1 VSLPARPRLRRA
13 QARRSLSLA
22 VATALAALL
31 ALLAPAPAHAD
42 DSAARAGSEADYARY
57 GGAVAYGTVLADG
70 SRTAS
75 EAVITAAVIAAA
87 EERLIGSEADP
98 DIIPPG
104 FYDLGANRS
113 RGHVIGRQ
121 LGGSGDV
128 EANLVALYQNRA
140 NSPVM
145 SSCEGEVADYLRD
158 GRAVGDDL
166 YYRVEPV
173 YGSSA
178 QDHPTGIWL
187 YASDNGTVLVD
198 LLIANTPEAAVV
210 YGPGNRIC

>member
-1 VSLPARPRLRRA
+1 MLVAAVTAVLTVLGAAPAR
-13 QARRSLSLA
+13 
-22 VATALAALL
+22 
-31 ALLAPAPAHAD
+31 AD
-42 DSAARAGSEADYARY
+42 DSAARAESEADYARY

-70 SRTAS
+70 RRTAS
-75 EAVITAAVIAAA
+75 EAVVTAAVVAAA
-87 EERLIGSEADP
+87 SDRVIGSEADP

-104 FYDLGANRS
+104 FYDLGTNRS

-145 SSCEGEVADYLRD
+145 SNCEGAVADHLRD
-158 GRAVGDDL
+158 GRAVGNDL

-178 QDHPTGIWL
+178 QDHPTGVRL

-198 LLIANTPEAAVV
+198 LLIANTPEATVT
-210 YGPGNRIC
+210 YGSGNRIC

>member
-1 VSLPARPRLRRA
+1 MLVAAVTAVLTVLGAAPAR
-13 QARRSLSLA
+13 
-22 VATALAALL
+22 
-31 ALLAPAPAHAD
+31 AD
-42 DSAARAGSEADYARY
+42 DSAARAESEADYARY

-70 SRTAS
+70 RRTAS
-75 EAVITAAVIAAA
+75 EAVVTAAVVAAA
-87 EERLIGSEADP
+87 SDRAIGSEADP

-104 FYDLGANRS
+104 FYDLGTNRS

-145 SSCEGEVADYLRD
+145 SNCEGAVADHLRD

-173 YGSSA
+173 YGSST
-178 QDHPTGIWL
+178 QDHPTGVRL
-187 YASDNGTVLVD
+187 YASDNGTVLVN
-198 LLIANTPEAAVV
+198 LLIANTPEATVT
-210 YGPGNRIC
+210 YGSGNRIC

>member
-1 VSLPARPRLRRA
+1 MLVAAVTAVLTVLGAAPAR
-13 QARRSLSLA
+13 
-22 VATALAALL
+22 
-31 ALLAPAPAHAD
+31 AD
-42 DSAARAGSEADYARY
+42 DSAARAESEADYARY

-70 SRTAS
+70 RRTAS
-75 EAVITAAVIAAA
+75 EAVVTAAVVAAA
-87 EERLIGSEADP
+87 SDRAIGSEANP

-104 FYDLGANRS
+104 FHDLGTNRS

-145 SSCEGEVADYLRD
+145 SNCEGAVADHLRD

-166 YYRVEPV
+166 YYRVEPTTAASSTPTAWS
-173 YGSSA
+173 GSKTSC
-178 QDHPTGIWL
+178 
-187 YASDNGTVLVD
+187 SC
-198 LLIANTPEAAVV
+198 TPRSLPQ
-210 YGPGNRIC
+210 GPATSSTR